1 MSRPDVIV
9 VGLGAVGSAALYQ
22 LARRGVRA
30 LGIDRFQPPHDQGSS
45 HGETRITRLAIGEG
59 APYVQFVRR
68 AHQTWRELEA
78 VTGRSLL
85 CSVGGLVFGSAG
97 TCGAAH
103 GRGDFLETTIEVA
116 EKHGIVHEV
125 LEGAALGNR
134 FPQFRWRGDERGY
147 FEPEAGFVRP
157 EECIAAQLES
167 AARLG
172 AEIVTGER
180 VMAWKSSGAG
190 VEVTTERGRYEAAKV
205 ILSAG
210 SWLPSWMPALR
221 ERGGVYRQVLFWFE
235 PDGPHEIFT
244 LERMPVFIHVAEKQE
259 EMFYGFPAI
268 GGPGGGLKI
277 AGEQFNRETAPDDL
291 QREVAPGEAAAMH
304 ALAAPHLRITSRC
317 VRAVACKYTMMPD
330 FKFVIDRYPESEHVL
345 FASAC
350 SGHGFKHSAGVGEA
364 LAELAVNGA
373 TQFDLS
379 EFSFGEL
386 LARSP
391 FEP

>member
-22 LARRGVRA
+22 LARRGVRV
-30 LGIDRFQPPHDQGSS
+30 LGIDRFQPPHDHGSS
-45 HGETRITRLAIGEG
+45 HGGTRITRLAIGEG

-68 AHQTWRELEA
+68 AHQTWRELEEA
-78 VTGRSLL
+78 IGCSLL
-85 CSVGGLVFGSAG
+85 CSVGGLIFGSTA

-116 EKHGIVHEV
+116 KRNGIAHEV
-125 LEGAALGNR
+125 LGGDALRDR
-134 FPQFRWRGDERGY
+134 FPQFRWHGDERGY

-157 EECIAAQLES
+157 EECIAAQLER
-167 AARLG
+167 AGQLG
-172 AEIVTGER
+172 AEKVTGER
-180 VMAWKSSGAG
+180 VLEWRASGSG
-190 VEVTTERGRYEAAKV
+190 IEVTTERQRYEAAKL

-210 SWLPSWMPALR
+210 SWLPGWIPALAQ
-221 ERGGVYRQVLFWFE
+221 RGGVYRQVQFWFK
-235 PDGPHEIFT
+235 PDGPSEIFAPD
-244 LERMPVFIHVAEKQE
+244 RMPVFIRVSDKQE

-268 GGPGGGLKI
+268 KDLGGRLKI
-277 AGEQFNRETAPDDL
+277 AGEQFNRETTPDDF
-291 QREVAPGEAAAMH
+291 QREVAPAEAAAMH

-317 VRAVACKYTMMPD
+317 VHAVACKYTMMPD
-330 FKFVIDRYPESEHVL
+330 FKFVIDRHPDSEHVL

-379 EFSFGEL
+379 EFSFEKL